1 MKARILLV
9 AMVAVA
15 LTWGIL
21 AAGCK
26 TESQPAPTGKA
37 PPMPFAK
44 TEIAQKLCP
53 VTGEL
58 INPNI
63 FVDYDGRRVYFC
75 CDMCPPQ
82 FKKDPEKFLKKLDE
96 QMRSGGS
103 EKAPAAAAP
112 APAGQVVMYTCPMH
126 PDVKS
131 DKPDAKCPKCG
142 MALVPMK
149 AAK

>member
-9 AMVAVA
+9 AVVAAA

-26 TESQPAPTGKA
+26 SEPQPGKTGA
-37 PPMPFAK
+37 ASGT

-53 VTGEL
+53 VTGDP
-58 INPNI
+58 ISKDI
-63 FVDYDGRRVYFC
+63 FVDYNGRRIYFC
-75 CDMCPPQ
+75 CNMCPAE
-82 FKKDPEKFLKKLDE
+82 FKKDPEKYIKKMDE
-96 QMRSGGS
+96 QMKAGGAS
-103 EKAPAAAAP
+103 MAPGAAVPASTGQAA
-112 APAGQVVMYTCPMH
+112 MFTCPMH

-149 AAK
+149 ADK

>member
-9 AMVAVA
+9 AVVAVA

-26 TESQPAPTGKA
+26 PESQPAPTGKA
-37 PPMPFAK
+37 PAK
-44 TEIAQKLCP
+44 AEIAQKLCP
-53 VTGEL
+53 VMGGP

-63 FVDYDGRRVYFC
+63 FVDYNGRRIYFC

-96 QMRSGGS
+96 QMKATGS
-103 EKAPAAAAP
+103 VKPPEAAAP
-112 APAGQVVMYTCPMH
+112 AAGQAVVYTCPMH

-131 DKPDAKCPKCG
+131 DKPGKCPKCG
-142 MALVPMK
+142 MALAPMK
-149 AAK
+149 DAK